1 MRKSRGRSLPEKTA
15 LVALAAAACALGAGA
30 TAANAM
36 HGPAAGP
43 HFTGWSVPVNLG
55 PTINTPAFLE
65 SGPALSKDGLSL
77 YFYSNRPGGVGG
89 FDMYM
94 SELQADGSWGRATP
108 IQELNSS
115 GAENRPNIRHDG
127 LEIFFYSDRAGGLGS
142 IDLWEASRDTVTE
155 PWSKPVDVGAPV
167 DTSFAEF

>member
-55 PTINTPAFLE
+55 PTINTTVTE
-65 SGPALSKDGLSL
+65 TGPALSKNGLSL
-77 YFYSNRPGGVGG
+77 YFYSARVG
-89 FDMYM
+89 
-94 SELQADGSWGRATP
+94 
-108 IQELNSS
+108 
-115 GAENRPNIRHDG
+115 
-127 LEIFFYSDRAGGLGS
+127 
-142 IDLWEASRDTVTE
+142 SRGNDIWV
-155 PWSKPVDVGAPV
+155 SQR
-167 DTSFAEF
+167 

>member
-77 YFYSNRPGGVGG
+77 YFYSNRPGGFGG
-89 FDMYM
+89 FDIRV
-94 SELQADGSWGRATP
+94 SQRQSVDDAWGTPANLGAT
-108 IQELNSS
+108 INT
-115 GAENRPNIRHDG
+115 AA
-127 LEIFFYSDRAGGLGS
+127 LEFVPAF
-142 IDLWEASRDTVTE
+142 SRDGH
-155 PWSKPVDVGAPV
+155 WMF
-167 DTSFAEF
+167 FASTRPGGFGG